1 MAEVQDIYN
10 AILKSLKINPRGLT
24 ITDISKK
31 IKKDRN
37 LTAKYL
43 DVLKAEGRVE
53 TRQVGSAKV
62 YWLSQRVPLSAFLCF
77 TKNMIM
83 ILDNMMN
90 IVQVNDQYLKLT
102 GQSKEN
108 LIGRNILQDLLPVVS
123 TPEALAIITSVEKE
137 QIIQDVRFSK
147 GNDEFFYKME
157 VIPTLFEEG
166 EKGLTIVME
175 DITEKKRHLKN
186 MEFLARTA
194 EELVDLPSDTD
205 IYLYIANRLKEL
217 LPDNPIYYVHSYDE
231 VKGKFYLRAVENAVI
246 RHGFGE
252 LIGKD
257 PIGIEFP
264 VEDFFYSAPFFED
277 AFTFKD
283 MRVMHF
289 KPFYEEEEY
298 SFYDACARL
307 FPKEICEEVIIRF
320 NIAKLYLTGLVWQEQ
335 LFGLVGICLGK
346 DEKLENKQAILSFFR
361 QASIALAR
369 RMTEQRLLRSEKKFE
384 DIVTGME
391 TPAIVL
397 DKMGTITLLNQR
409 FRDKYGYDMADI
421 PSLDTWLD
429 KAFPDADYMKKV
441 EIHINKIN
449 MNQVKYQKEI
459 FSITCNDNSVK
470 SASIKTVSLSDGMK
484 AILLESM

>member
-77 TKNMIM
+77 TKNMIL

-175 DITEKKRHLKN
+175 DITEKKRH
-186 MEFLARTA
+186 
-194 EELVDLPSDTD
+194 
-205 IYLYIANRLKEL
+205 
-217 LPDNPIYYVHSYDE
+217 
-231 VKGKFYLRAVENAVI
+231 
-246 RHGFGE
+246 
-252 LIGKD
+252 
-257 PIGIEFP
+257 
-264 VEDFFYSAPFFED
+264 
-277 AFTFKD
+277 
-283 MRVMHF
+283 
-289 KPFYEEEEY
+289 
-298 SFYDACARL
+298 
-307 FPKEICEEVIIRF
+307 
-320 NIAKLYLTGLVWQEQ
+320 
-335 LFGLVGICLGK
+335 
-346 DEKLENKQAILSFFR
+346 
-361 QASIALAR
+361 
-369 RMTEQRLLRSEKKFE
+369 
-384 DIVTGME
+384 
-391 TPAIVL
+391 
-397 DKMGTITLLNQR
+397 
-409 FRDKYGYDMADI
+409 
-421 PSLDTWLD
+421 
-429 KAFPDADYMKKV
+429 
-441 EIHINKIN
+441 
-449 MNQVKYQKEI
+449 
-459 FSITCNDNSVK
+459 
-470 SASIKTVSLSDGMK
+470 
-484 AILLESM
+484 